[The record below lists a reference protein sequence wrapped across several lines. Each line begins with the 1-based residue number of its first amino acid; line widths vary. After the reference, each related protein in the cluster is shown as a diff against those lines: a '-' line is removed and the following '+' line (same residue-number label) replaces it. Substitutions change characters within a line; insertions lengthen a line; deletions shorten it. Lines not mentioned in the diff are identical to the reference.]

1 MQHKKSTG
9 CYENIQFS
17 LSCSDK
23 STLRSCPLISE
34 LNSSRSKMEKRTVK
48 LFQVERLAHAN
59 TLKKKNDWSSPKRDL
74 VGHCGCI
81 RGKEL
86 LGIKVKK

>member
-1 MQHKKSTG
+1 
-9 CYENIQFS
+9 
-17 LSCSDK
+17 
-23 STLRSCPLISE
+23 
-34 LNSSRSKMEKRTVK
+34 MEKRTVK